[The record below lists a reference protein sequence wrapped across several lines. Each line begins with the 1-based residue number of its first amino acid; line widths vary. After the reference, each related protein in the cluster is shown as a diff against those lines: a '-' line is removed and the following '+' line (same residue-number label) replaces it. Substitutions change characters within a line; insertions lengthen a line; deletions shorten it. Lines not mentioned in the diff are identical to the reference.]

1 MHEEEPSIIFAAESG
16 AKSQWPDPVPTHI
29 WEGSNYL
36 HQLDAYM
43 AELEPGQPVVIQ
55 AEPERALR
63 LTEYTDALRHVSAAG
78 RHVVI
83 QIREE

>member
-1 MHEEEPSIIFAAESG
+1 MHEEEPSITFAAEREV
-16 AKSQWPDPVPTHI
+16 KSQWPDPVPTHI
-29 WEGSNYL
+29 WEGPNYL
-36 HQLDAYM
+36 KLDAYL

-55 AEPERALR
+55 TEPKQAFRITA
-63 LTEYTDALRHVSAAG
+63 YTDALRHVSAAG